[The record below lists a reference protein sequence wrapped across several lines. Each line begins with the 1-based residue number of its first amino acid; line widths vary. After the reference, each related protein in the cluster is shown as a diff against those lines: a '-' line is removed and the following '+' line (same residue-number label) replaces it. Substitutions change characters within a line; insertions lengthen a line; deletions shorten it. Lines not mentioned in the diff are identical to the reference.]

1 MVQIGYTLMS
11 EQTPARELVDYAA
24 TAEHVGFDYAVI
36 SDHYFPWVEEMGHSP
51 YCWSVLGA
59 AAQVTER
66 LPLMTY
72 VTCPI
77 MRYHPA
83 VVAQKAATMGVLS
96 EGRFT
101 LGLGAG
107 ENLNEH
113 VVGEGWPPVD
123 TRHRMFT
130 EAVRIIKELFSGE
143 YVTYQGEFYD
153 VDSAKLYDLP
163 GERVPIGIAAS
174 GGSSAEIAAE
184 LADVLVVNDP
194 MPEVVQLFNAA
205 GGQGRPVYGQLPIA
219 YDTDPEAARERAHRL
234 WRWSGVGGWK
244 VMAEL
249 PGPVNFAAAAGS
261 VRPEDVAGSL
271 PCGADV
277 DAVVRSV
284 KEFADAGYT
293 HVALVQIG
301 HDQQEPFFDW
311 AEKELLPALR
321 RI

>member
-24 TAEHVGFDYAVI
+24 TAERIGFDYAVI

-113 VVGEGWPPVD
+113 VIGEGWPPVD
-123 TRHRMFT
+123 TRHQMFA
-130 EAVRIIKELFSGE
+130 EAVQIIKKLFSGE
-143 YVTYQGEFYD
+143 YVTHQGQFYD

-163 GERVPIGIAAS
+163 ERPVPIGIAAS
-174 GGSSAEIAAE
+174 GGQSAE
-184 LADVLVVNDP
+184 LAAEYGDVLVINDA
-194 MPEVVQLFNAA
+194 MPEVVQQFNAA
-205 GGQGRPVYGQLPIA
+205 GGQGRPVYGQLA
-219 YDTDPEAARERAHRL
+219 LSYDTDPEAAKQRAHTL
-234 WRWSGVGGWK
+234 WRWASVGGWK

-249 PGPVNFAAAAGS
+249 PGPVNFAAAAGT
-261 VRPEDVAGSL
+261 VRPDDVARSV
-271 PCGADV
+271 PCGNDV
-277 DAVVRSV
+277 DAVVAGVR
-284 KEFADAGYT
+284 KYADAGYT

-301 HDQQEPFFDW
+301 HDQQQPFFDW

-321 RI
+321 AL

>member
-24 TAEHVGFDYAVI
+24 AAERLGFDFAVI
-36 SDHYFPWVEEMGHSP
+36 SDHYFPWIEEMGHSP

-59 AAQVTER
+59 VAQVTER

-96 EGRFT
+96 QGRFT

-113 VVGEGWPPVD
+113 VIGEGWPPVD
-123 TRHRMFT
+123 TRHRMFA
-130 EAVRIIKELFSGE
+130 EAVQIIRKLFTGR
-143 YVTYQGEFYD
+143 YVTHQGEFFD

-163 GERVPIGIAAS
+163 DRPVPIGIAAS
-174 GGSSAEIAAE
+174 GGQSAELAADH
-184 LADVLVVNDP
+184 ADVLVVNEP
-194 MPEVVQLFNAA
+194 LPEVVQQFRAA
-205 GGQGRPVYGQLPIA
+205 GGAGKPVYGQLPIA
-219 YDTDPEAARERAHRL
+219 YDTDPEAARRRAHEL
-234 WRWSGVGGWK
+234 WRWAGVGGWK

-249 PGPVNFAAAAGS
+249 PGPVNFAAAAGT
-261 VRPEDVAGSL
+261 VRPEDVARTV
-271 PCGADV
+271 PCGDDV
-277 DAVVRSV
+277 DAVVRAV
-284 KEFADAGYT
+284 RRFADAGYT

-301 HDQQEPFFDW
+301 HDQQQPFFGW

-321 RI
+321 AL

>member
-24 TAEHVGFDYAVI
+24 AAERIGFDYAVI
-36 SDHYFPWVEEMGHSP
+36 SDHYFPWLEEMGHSP

-96 EGRFT
+96 GGRFT

-113 VVGEGWPPVD
+113 VIGEGWPPVD
-123 TRHRMFT
+123 TRHRMFA
-130 EAVRIIKELFSGE
+130 EAVQIIRELFSGE
-143 YVTYQGEFYD
+143 YVTRQGEFYD

-163 GERVPIGIAAS
+163 ERPVPIGIAAS
-174 GGSSAEIAAE
+174 GGQSAE
-184 LADVLVVNDP
+184 LAAEYGDGLVVNEP
-194 MPEVVQLFNAA
+194 LPEVVQQFHAA
-205 GGQGRPVYGQLPIA
+205 GGHGRPVYGQLA
-219 YDTDPEAARERAHRL
+219 LSYDTDAEAAKERAHTL
-234 WRWSGVGGWK
+234 WRWAATGGWK

-249 PGPVNFAAAAGS
+249 PAPVNFAAAAGT
-261 VRPEDVAGSL
+261 VRPEDVAQSV
-271 PCGADV
+271 PCGDDV
-277 DAVVRSV
+277 DAVVQAARKYV
-284 KEFADAGYT
+284 DAGYT
-293 HVALVQIG
+293 HIALVQIG
-301 HDQQEPFFDW
+301 HDRQQPFFDW

-321 RI
+321 SL

>member
-24 TAEHVGFDYAVI
+24 TAERVGFDYAVI

-59 AAQVTER
+59 AAQVTQR

-96 EGRFT
+96 GGRFT

-113 VVGEGWPPVD
+113 VIGEGWPPVD
-123 TRHRMFT
+123 TRHRMFA
-130 EAVRIIKELFSGE
+130 EAVQIIRELFSGE
-143 YVTYQGEFYD
+143 YITHQGEFYD

-163 GERVPIGIAAS
+163 DEPVPIGIAAS
-174 GGSSAEIAAE
+174 GGQSAEIAAE
-184 LADVLVVNDP
+184 YADVLVVNEP
-194 MPEVVQLFNAA
+194 MPEVVKLFNAA
-205 GGQGRPVYGQLPIA
+205 GGQGKPVYGQLPIA
-219 YDTDPEAARERAHRL
+219 YDTDPEAAKERAHKL
-234 WRWSGVGGWK
+234 WSWAACGGWK

-249 PGPVNFAAAAGS
+249 PSPVNFAAATGT
-261 VRPEDVAGSL
+261 VRPDDVARNV
-271 PCGADV
+271 PCGNDV
-277 DAVVRSV
+277 DAVVAGLR
-284 KEFADAGYT
+284 KFTDAGYT

-301 HDQQEPFFDW
+301 HDQQQPFFDW

-321 RI
+321 NL

>member
-1 MVQIGYTLMS
+1 MAQFGYTLMC
-11 EQTPARELVDYAA
+11 EQTPARQLVDFAA
-24 TAEHVGFDYAVI
+24 RAEQAGFDYAVI
-36 SDHYFPWVEEMGHSP
+36 SDHYFPWIEEMGHSP
-51 YCWSVLGA
+51 YAWSVLGA

-72 VTCPI
+72 VTCPL

-113 VVGEGWPPVD
+113 VIGEGWPSADV
-123 TRHRMFT
+123 RHRMLR
-130 EAVRIIKELFSGE
+130 EAVEIIRELLGGG

-163 GERVPIGIAAS
+163 EQPVPIAIAAS
-174 GGSSAEIAAE
+174 GTRSARLAA
-184 LADVLVVNDP
+184 DYGDILVINDP
-194 MPEVVQLFNAA
+194 MPDVVRQFADA
-205 GGQGRPVYGQLPIA
+205 GGAGKPVYGQLPVA
-219 YDTDPEAARERAHRL
+219 YDTDAEAAKERAHRL

-249 PGPVNFAAAAGS
+249 PGPVNFDAAAGAVTPDAVAQS
-261 VRPEDVAGSL
+261 V
-271 PCGADV
+271 PCGDDV
-277 DAVVRSV
+277 GAVVESV
-284 KEFADAGYT
+284 KKFLDAGYT

-301 HDQQEPFFDW
+301 ADQQDPFFTW
-311 AEKELLPALR
+311 SENELLPALR
-321 RI
+321 RL

>member
-1 MVQIGYTLMS
+1 MVHIGYTLMS

-24 TAEHVGFDYAVI
+24 AAERVGFDFAVI
-36 SDHYFPWVEEMGHSP
+36 SDHYFPWLEEMGHSP

-96 EGRFT
+96 KGRFT

-113 VVGEGWPPVD
+113 VIGEGWPPVD
-123 TRHRMFT
+123 TRHRMFA
-130 EAVRIIKELFSGE
+130 EAVLIIRKLFSGE
-143 YVTYQGEFYD
+143 YVTHQGEFYD

-163 GERVPIGIAAS
+163 DEPVPIGIAAS
-174 GGSSAEIAAE
+174 GGQSAE
-184 LADVLVVNDP
+184 LAAQHGDVLVINEP
-194 MPEVVQLFNAA
+194 LAEVVQQFKAA
-205 GGQGRPVYGQLPIA
+205 GGEGRPVYGQLAIS
-219 YDTDPEAARERAHRL
+219 YDTDRDAAIRRAHEL
-234 WRWSGVGGWK
+234 WRWSSVGGWK

-249 PGPVNFAAAAGS
+249 PAPVSFAAAS
-261 VRPEDVAGSL
+261 STVRPEDVTASV
-271 PCGADV
+271 PCGDDV
-277 DAVVRSV
+277 DAVVQGIRT
-284 KEFADAGYT
+284 FADAGFT

-301 HDQQEPFFDW
+301 HDRQQRFFDW

-321 RI
+321 EI

>member
-24 TAEHVGFDYAVI
+24 TAERVGFDYAVI

-77 MRYHPA
+77 MRYHPT

-96 EGRFT
+96 GGRFT

-113 VVGEGWPPVD
+113 VVGQGWPPVD
-123 TRHRMFT
+123 TRHQMFT
-130 EAVRIIKELFSGE
+130 EAIQIIRELFGGG
-143 YVTYQGEFYD
+143 YVTYQGSFYD

-163 GERVPIGIAAS
+163 EQPVPLAVAAS
-174 GGSSAEIAAE
+174 GGQSAEIAAE
-184 LADVLVVNDP
+184 YGDVLVVNEV
-194 MPEVVQLFNAA
+194 MPDVVRQFNAA
-205 GGQGRPVYGQLPIA
+205 GGQGKPVYGQLA
-219 YDTDPEAARERAHRL
+219 LSYDTDAEAARQRAHAL
-234 WRWSGVGGWK
+234 WRWSACGGWK

-249 PGPVNFAAAAGS
+249 PGPVNFEAATS
-261 VRPEDVAGSL
+261 TVRAEDVARTV
-271 PCGADV
+271 PCGSDV
-277 DAVVRSV
+277 NAVVEGVR
-284 KEFADAGYT
+284 KYTDAGYT
-293 HVALVQIG
+293 HVALVQVG
-301 HDQQEPFFDW
+301 HDQQQAFFDW

-321 RI
+321 EL

>member
-11 EQTPARELVDYAA
+11 EQTPARELVDHAA
-24 TAEHVGFDYAVI
+24 VAERIGFDYAVI
-36 SDHYFPWVEEMGHSP
+36 SDHYFPWIEEMGHSP

-59 AAQVTER
+59 AAQVTRR

-83 VVAQKAATMGVLS
+83 VVAQKAATMGVLT

-113 VVGEGWPPVD
+113 VIGEGWPPVD
-123 TRHRMFT
+123 TRHRMFA
-130 EAVRIIKELFSGE
+130 EAIRIIKLLFGGD

-163 GERVPIGIAAS
+163 ERPVPLAIAAS
-174 GGSSAEIAAE
+174 GGQSAEIAAE
-184 LADVLVVNDP
+184 YGDMLVVNEPLPD
-194 MPEVVQLFNAA
+194 VVRQFNAA
-205 GGQGRPVYGQLPIA
+205 GGHGRPVYGQLPIA
-219 YDTDPEAARERAHRL
+219 YDTDPEAARDRAHRL
-234 WRWSGVGGWK
+234 WRWAAAGGWK

-249 PGPVNFAAAAGS
+249 PAPVNFAAATGT
-261 VRPEDVAGSL
+261 VRPEDVAQSV
-271 PCGADV
+271 PCGNDV
-277 DAVVRSV
+277 DAVVQGVRQ
-284 KEFADAGYT
+284 FADAGYT

-301 HDQQEPFFDW
+301 HDQQQPFFDW

-321 RI
+321 EL

>member
-1 MVQIGYTLMS
+1 MAEFGYTLMC
-11 EQTPARELVDYAA
+11 EQTPARQLVDSAA
-24 TAEHVGFDYAVI
+24 RAEQAGFDYAVI

-51 YCWSVLGA
+51 YAWSVLGA
-59 AAQVTER
+59 AAQATAR

-96 EGRFT
+96 GGRFT

-113 VVGEGWPPVD
+113 VIGEGWPSADV
-123 TRHRMFT
+123 RHRMLR
-130 EAVRIIKELFSGE
+130 EAVQIIRELFGGG

-163 GERVPIGIAAS
+163 EEPVPIAIAAS
-174 GGSSAEIAAE
+174 GSSSARLAAE
-184 LADVLVVNDP
+184 YGDILVINDP
-194 MPEVVQLFNAA
+194 MPEVVSAFADA
-205 GGQGRPVYGQLPIA
+205 GGSGKPVYGQLA
-219 YDTDPEAARERAHRL
+219 LSYDTDAEAAKERAHRL

-249 PGPVNFAAAAGS
+249 PGPVNFAAAAS
-261 VRPEDVAGSL
+261 TVRPDDVAQSV
-271 PCGADV
+271 PCGNDV
-277 DAVVRSV
+277 DAVVEAVR
-284 KEFADAGYT
+284 AYLDGGYT

-301 HDQQEPFFDW
+301 ADQQEPFFAW
-311 AEKELLPALR
+311 AEKDLLPALR
-321 RI
+321 RL

>member
-24 TAEHVGFDYAVI
+24 AAERVGFDYAVI
-36 SDHYFPWVEEMGHSP
+36 SDHYFPWIEEMGHSP

-113 VVGEGWPPVD
+113 VIGEGWPPVD
-123 TRHRMFT
+123 TRHRMFA
-130 EAVRIIKELFSGE
+130 EAVQIIKELFSGD
-143 YVTYQGEFYD
+143 YITRQGEFYD

-163 GERVPIGIAAS
+163 DEPVPIGIAAS
-174 GGSSAEIAAE
+174 GGRSAE
-184 LADVLVVNDP
+184 LAAEFGDILVVNEP
-194 MPEVVQLFNAA
+194 MPEVVQQFKAA
-205 GGQGRPVYGQLPIA
+205 GGDGKPVYGQLPIA
-219 YDTDPEAARERAHRL
+219 YDTDAEAAKRRAHEL
-234 WRWSGVGGWK
+234 WRWSSVGGWK

-249 PGPVNFAAAAGS
+249 PGPVNFAAAAGT
-261 VRPEDVAGSL
+261 VRPEDVAKSV
-271 PCGADV
+271 PCGNDL
-277 DAVVRSV
+277 DAVVEGV
-284 KEFADAGYT
+284 KKFTDAGYT

-301 HDQQEPFFDW
+301 HDQQQPFFDW

-321 RI
+321 NL

>member
-24 TAEHVGFDYAVI
+24 AAERIGFDYAVI

-113 VVGEGWPPVD
+113 VIGKGWPPVD
-123 TRHRMFT
+123 TRHQMFA
-130 EAVRIIKELFSGE
+130 EAVQIIKKLFSGE
-143 YVTYQGEFYD
+143 YVTHQGQFYD

-163 GERVPIGIAAS
+163 ERPVPIGIAAS
-174 GGSSAEIAAE
+174 GGQSAE
-184 LADVLVVNDP
+184 LAAEYGDVLVINDA
-194 MPEVVQLFNAA
+194 MPEVVQQFNAA
-205 GGQGRPVYGQLPIA
+205 GGQGKPVYGQLALA
-219 YDTDPEAARERAHRL
+219 YDTDPEAAKQRAHTL
-234 WRWSGVGGWK
+234 WRWASVGGWK

-249 PGPVNFAAAAGS
+249 PGPVNFAAATGT
-261 VRPEDVAGSL
+261 VRPDDVAQSVPYGN
-271 PCGADV
+271 DV
-277 DAVVRSV
+277 DAVVEGVR
-284 KEFADAGYT
+284 KYADAGYT

-301 HDQQEPFFDW
+301 HDQQQPFFDW

-321 RI
+321 TL